1 MMIQISADPFS
12 GQLIISVFSDHC
24 TVVTEAANQS
34 AHNDAVRGPTL
45 PAAPVQRR
53 RSGSLFG
60 MGVVAVVAVLVG
72 ASFSAYR
79 SSNAASPNV
88 VAEAVRT
95 SPGSLAAR
103 ELRPQAPPERQGQ
116 RVEEA
121 LTGRPVITQPPS
133 AQAKGGGNPFGL
145 E

>member
-12 GQLIISVFSDHC
+12 GQPIISVFSDHC
-24 TVVTEAANQS
+24 TVITEAANQS
-34 AHNDAVRGPTL
+34 PHNDVVRGPTL
-45 PAAPVQRR
+45 PAAPVRR

-79 SSNAASPNV
+79 SSNAASPNG
-88 VAEAVRT
+88 VAEAART
-95 SPGSLAAR
+95 SPGSLAANEPR
-103 ELRPQAPPERQGQ
+103 HQAPPELQGQ

-121 LTGRPVITQPPS
+121 LTGRPVITQPPI
-133 AQAKGGGNPFGL
+133 APAKGGGNPFGL